1 MKRMLILLGSCACL
15 IAPAAALTDDECKAQ
30 WTAADANKDGV
41 LSDAE
46 AGRYLSA
53 MRAAGKTVPADGK
66 VTDAMFMEN
75 CKAGAFAT
83 ANADAGAPVPGAN
96 SFTEAQAKDRVTAT
110 GLKDVSA
117 LKKDADG
124 IWRGTASDG
133 SKSVEVAVD
142 FKGNV
147 TRK

>member
-1 MKRMLILLGSCACL
+1 MKRILIILGACTCL
-15 IAPAAALTDDECKAQ
+15 ITPAAALTDDECKAQ
-30 WTAADANKDGV
+30 WTAADINKDGV
-41 LSDAE
+41 LSETE
-46 AGRYLSA
+46 ATRYLSS
-53 MRAAGKTVPADGK
+53 MKAAGKVLPADGK

-75 CKAGAFAT
+75 CKAGAFTT

-96 SFTEAQAKDRVTAT
+96 SFTEAQAKDRVTAS

-124 IWRGTASDG
+124 IWRGSASDG